1 MQSKGAAMRIMGR
14 STRTAI
20 RRNLALMALV
30 ALVVACA
37 PVMRKHG
44 YAPIEEDLAQVVVGV
59 DTRETVLEKI
69 GAPTIT
75 GVLNES
81 GIYYVSSVFRHFGA
95 AAPEEI
101 SREVVAISFNAQG
114 LVTNVARYGLED
126 GEVVVLSRRVTED
139 NVRDSTLIRQLLGAI
154 GNFSATD
161 LIGSN

>member
-1 MQSKGAAMRIMGR
+1 MRIMGR

-20 RRNLALMALV
+20 RRNLALVALV
-30 ALVVACA
+30 ALVAACA

-59 DTRETVLEKI
+59 DTRATVLEKI

>member
-1 MQSKGAAMRIMGR
+1 MTRRR
-14 STRTAI
+14 SGQAI
-20 RRNLALMALV
+20 VEVLILTPVLV
-30 ALVVACA
+30 ALVAACA
-37 PVMRKHG
+37 SVMRKHG
-44 YAPIEEDLAQVVVGV
+44 YAPIEEDLAQVEVGV
-59 DTRETVLEKI
+59 DTRETVLAKI

-95 AAPEEI
+95 AAPEEV
-101 SREVVAISFNAQG
+101 SREVVAITFSAQG

-126 GEVVVLSRRVTED
+126 GGVVILSRRVTED

-154 GNFSATD
+154 GNFSAAD

>member
-1 MQSKGAAMRIMGR
+1 MRIMGR

-20 RRNLALMALV
+20 RRNLMLVALV
-30 ALVVACA
+30 ALVAACS

-44 YAPIEEDLAQVVVGV
+44 YAPIDEDLALVEVGV
-59 DTRETVLEKI
+59 DTRASVLEKI

-101 SREVVAISFNAQG
+101 SREVVAITFNARG
-114 LVTNVARYGLED
+114 IVTNVARYGLED

-154 GNFSATD
+154 GNFSAES